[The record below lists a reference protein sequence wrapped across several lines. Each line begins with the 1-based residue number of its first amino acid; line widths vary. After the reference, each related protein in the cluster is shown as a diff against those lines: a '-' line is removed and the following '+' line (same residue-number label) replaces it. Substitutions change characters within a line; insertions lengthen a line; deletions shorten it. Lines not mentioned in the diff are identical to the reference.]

1 MRVTLCGARGG
12 AEASPPALSAC
23 RTLLRR
29 RGPLHRA
36 GGGTICAAMMEFR
49 PSVRRKAA
57 GISLLGLGVVGL
69 VLPFLQGFLFLALGL
84 FVLRHQY
91 LWAHRGMGW
100 VAGRWPGAVGQVETM
115 EARLLARWQL
125 GMASLRQRARRLLGR
140 A

>member
-1 MRVTLCGARGG
+1 
-12 AEASPPALSAC
+12 
-23 RTLLRR
+23 
-29 RGPLHRA
+29 
-36 GGGTICAAMMEFR
+36 MMEFR

-57 GISLLGLGVVGL
+57 GISLLGLGVLGL

-100 VAGRWPGAVGQVETM
+100 IAGRWPDAVGQVETM
-115 EARLLARWQL
+115 EARLIARWQL
-125 GMASLRQRARRLLGR
+125 GMVRLRQRARRLFGR

>member
-1 MRVTLCGARGG
+1 
-12 AEASPPALSAC
+12 
-23 RTLLRR
+23 
-29 RGPLHRA
+29 
-36 GGGTICAAMMEFR
+36 MMEFR

-100 VAGRWPGAVGQVETM
+100 IAGRWPGAVEQVETM

>member
-1 MRVTLCGARGG
+1 MQPRLSDAHAGG
-12 AEASPPALSAC
+12 KASPVPIQVC
-23 RTLLRR
+23 GNLLRR
-29 RGPLHRA
+29 RRALHRA
-36 GGGTICAAMMEFR
+36 GAGTICAAMMEFR

-57 GISLLGLGVVGL
+57 GISLLGLGVIGM

-100 VAGRWPGAVGQVETM
+100 IAGRWPGAVGQVETM
-115 EARLLARWQL
+115 EARLVARWQL
-125 GMASLRQRARRLLGR
+125 GTARLGQRVRRLFGR